1 MSCSVSQDLRAEYS
15 SLMQPQDRSEEVYS
29 GIAASPGIA
38 HGQIYLMAERE
49 INVPKYLITEEQFD
63 SEEARLDNAIV
74 ETRKQ
79 IQKIQSEISS
89 SIGEDEARIFDA
101 HLLVLEDQA
110 LIGEAIREM
119 RSGKRNVENAI
130 WRVGQRYIEAFDE
143 IDDEYLRERASDIRD
158 VMRRLLSNLTG
169 QQLQHL
175 GEIVK
180 DRVLIANDLTPS
192 DSASMDQSGLLGI
205 VTAVG
210 SKTSHTVI
218 VARSMGIPAVVGL
231 GDITSK
237 VRSDAVV
244 LVDGYDGKVVV
255 NPSEATLFKYG
266 KLKDKKLSLE
276 KRMIEFSKDASRTR
290 DGSRVDL
297 MANIERAEE
306 ASKAL
311 ALGADGVG
319 LFRSEYLF
327 MNAHHLP
334 SEEEQFDAYQSAV
347 RNMNGLPVTIR
358 TLDLG
363 GDKMMDSSDMPM
375 YRESN
380 PFLGYRAIRFCLDHE
395 KLFLDQLRAILRA
408 SAFGK
413 VRVMYPMISGA
424 LELSRANVVLEK
436 AKEQLREKGTAFDEK
451 IEAGAMI
458 EIPSAAVA
466 ADTLVDGSSFFSV
479 GTNDLIQYLLAVDRL
494 NDRVAHLY
502 EPTHPAVVRTL
513 KSIID
518 AGRAGGIG
526 VSICGEVAGDPVMV
540 PLLVGLGVESLSM
553 SPSLLP
559 NVKFVVQNMDM
570 AEAKDLADMAL
581 ATTDGSLILERLL
594 DFYTSKMDKL
604 Y

>member
-1 MSCSVSQDLRAEYS
+1 MEPKDK
-15 SLMQPQDRSEEVYS
+15 SEQVFT

-38 HGQIYLMAERE
+38 HGQIYLLLERE
-49 INVPKYLITEEQFD
+49 ISVPKYSIDESRFVKEE
-63 SEEARLDNAIV
+63 ERLDNALV
-74 ETRKQ
+74 TTRQQ
-79 IQKIQSEISS
+79 IQKIQEEIRA

-110 LIGEAIREM
+110 LIGESIREM
-119 RSGKRNVENAI
+119 REAGCNIENAI
-130 WRVGQRYIEAFDE
+130 WKVGQRYIEAFDQ

-169 QQLQHL
+169 QQLQRL

-180 DRVLIANDLTPS
+180 NRVLVANDVTPS

-205 VTAVG
+205 VTAAG

-231 GDITSK
+231 GDMVSK
-237 VRSDAVV
+237 LHADSVV

-255 NPSEATLFKYG
+255 NPSESTLFRYG
-266 KLKDKKLSLE
+266 KLKDKKLSIE
-276 KRMIEFSKDASRTR
+276 KRMIELSKDASCTR
-290 DGSRVDL
+290 DGFRVDL
-297 MANIERAEE
+297 MANVERAEE
-306 ASKAL
+306 ALKAV
-311 ALGADGVG
+311 ALGADGIG

-327 MNAHHLP
+327 MNASRLP
-334 SEEEQFDAYQSAV
+334 TEEEQFTAYHAAV

-363 GDKMMDSSDMPM
+363 GDKMMESSDMPM
-375 YRESN
+375 YREAN

-395 KLFLDQLRAILRA
+395 SLFLDQLRAILRA

-413 VRVMYPMISGA
+413 VRIMYPMISGA
-424 LELSRANVVLEK
+424 LELSRANEMLEI
-436 AKEQLREKGTAFDEK
+436 AKRQLRKAGTAFDEK
-451 IEAGAMI
+451 VEAGAMI
-458 EIPSAAVA
+458 EIPSAAIA
-466 ADTLVDGSSFFSV
+466 ADTLVEGSSFFSV

-513 KSIID
+513 KAIID

-553 SPSLLP
+553 SPTLLP
-559 NVKFVVQNMDM
+559 NVKFVLQNMDM
-570 AEAKDLADMAL
+570 AEAKAIADMAL
-581 ATTDGSLILERLL
+581 ETPDGSLILERLL
-594 DFYTSKMDKL
+594 EFYTSRMDQL

>member
-1 MSCSVSQDLRAEYS
+1 MENNE
-15 SLMQPQDRSEEVYS
+15 RSEQVLS

-38 HGQIYLMAERE
+38 TGQIYLLAERE
-49 INVPKYLITEEQFD
+49 IKVPKYAISTSKMADEEIRF
-63 SEEARLDNAIV
+63 DNAIV
-74 ETRKQ
+74 ETRQQ
-79 IQKIQSEISS
+79 IQNIQDEIRN

-110 LIGEAIREM
+110 LIGETIREM
-119 RSGKRNVENAI
+119 QTHGCNIENAV
-130 WRVGQRYIEAFDE
+130 WRVGTRYIEAFDQ

-169 QQLQHL
+169 QQLEHL

-180 DRVLIANDLTPS
+180 NRILVANDVTPS
-192 DSASMDQSGLLGI
+192 DSASMDQSGLLAI
-205 VTAVG
+205 VTDAG
-210 SKTSHTVI
+210 SKTSHAVI

-231 GDITSK
+231 
-237 VRSDAVV
+237 SDVSARVHSDSVV
-244 LVDGYDGKVVV
+244 LVDGYDGKVII

-266 KLKDKKLSLE
+266 KLKDEKLSLE
-276 KRMIEFSKDASRTR
+276 KRMIELAKDASSRTR
-290 DGSRVDL
+290 DGVPVDL
-297 MANIERAEE
+297 LANIERGDEAE
-306 ASKAL
+306 KAL
-311 ALGADGVG
+311 ELGADGVG

-327 MNAHHLP
+327 MNAGRLP
-334 SEEEQFDAYQSAV
+334 SEEEQFDAFKLAV
-347 RNMNGLPVTIR
+347 EKMEGRPVTIR

-363 GDKMMDSSDMPM
+363 GDKVMDSTDMPM

-395 KLFLDQLRAILRA
+395 KLFLEQLRAILRA
-408 SAFGK
+408 SSFGK
-413 VRVMYPMISGA
+413 ARIMYPMISGA
-424 LELSRANVVLEK
+424 LELSRSNEMLEK
-436 AKEQLREKGTAFDEK
+436 AKQELRDAGVAFDEE

-466 ADTLVDGSSFFSV
+466 ADTLLEGSSFFSV

-513 KSIID
+513 KMIID
-518 AGRAGGIG
+518 AAKSGNIG

-540 PLLVGLGVESLSM
+540 PLLIGLGVQQLSM

-559 NVKFVVQNMDM
+559 NVKYVVQNMDM
-570 AEAKDLADMAL
+570 TEAQDIAQMAL
-581 ATTDGSLILERLL
+581 ETTDGSLILERLL
-594 DFYTSKMDKL
+594 DFYTSKMDEL

>member
-1 MSCSVSQDLRAEYS
+1 MDSK
-15 SLMQPQDRSEEVYS
+15 DRSEQVFT

-38 HGQIYLMAERE
+38 HGQIYILAERE
-49 INVPKYLITEEQFD
+49 ITVPKYAISQEQV
-63 SEEARLDNAIV
+63 EAEQERLDNAIV

-79 IQKIQSEISS
+79 IQNIQEEIRG

-110 LIGEAIREM
+110 LIDESIREM
-119 RSGKRNVENAI
+119 KDAECNIENAI
-130 WRVGQRYIEAFDE
+130 WKVGQRYIEAFDQ

-180 DRVLIANDLTPS
+180 DRVLVANDVTPS

-205 VTAVG
+205 VTAAG

-231 GDITSK
+231 GDIFSK
-237 VRSDAVV
+237 VHSDSVV

-266 KLKDKKLSLE
+266 KLKDQKLSME
-276 KRMIEFSKDASRTR
+276 KRMIEFTKDASCTR

-306 ASKAL
+306 AAKAVS
-311 ALGADGVG
+311 LGADGVG

-327 MNAHHLP
+327 MNANRLP
-334 SEEEQFDAYQSAV
+334 SEEEQFDAYQTAV
-347 RNMNGLPVTIR
+347 RSMNGLPVTIR

-363 GDKMMDSSDMPM
+363 GDKVMDSTDVPM

-395 KLFLDQLRAILRA
+395 KLFLEQLRAILRS

-413 VRVMYPMISGA
+413 VRIMYPMISGA
-424 LELSRANVVLEK
+424 LELSRANEVLET
-436 AKEQLREKGTAFDEK
+436 AKQQLRDSGTPFDEDVA
-451 IEAGAMI
+451 AGAMI
-458 EIPSAAVA
+458 EIPSAAIA
-466 ADTLVDGSSFFSV
+466 ADTLVEGSSFFSV

-513 KSIID
+513 KTIVD
-518 AGRAGGIG
+518 AARDGGLG

-559 NVKFVVQNMDM
+559 NVKFVLQNMDM
-570 AEAKDLADMAL
+570 AEARAIAQMAL
-581 ATTDGSLILERLL
+581 ETTDGSIILERLL
-594 DFYTSKMDKL
+594 DFYTSRMDQL

>member
-1 MSCSVSQDLRAEYS
+1 MDAK
-15 SLMQPQDRSEEVYS
+15 DRSEQIFT

-38 HGQIYLMAERE
+38 HGQVYLLSERE
-49 INVPKYLITEEQFD
+49 IKVPKYAILETQFEKEE
-63 SEEARLDNAIV
+63 ERLDNAIV
-74 ETRKQ
+74 ETRQQ
-79 IQKIQSEISS
+79 IQTIQEEIRS

-101 HLLVLEDQA
+101 HLLVLEDTA
-110 LIGEAIREM
+110 LIDESIRDM
-119 RSGKRNVENAI
+119 RRDFCNVENAI
-130 WRVGQRYIEAFDE
+130 WRVGQRYVEAFE
-143 IDDEYLRERASDIRD
+143 QIDDEYLRERSSDIRD

-169 QQLQHL
+169 QQLRHL

-180 DRVLIANDLTPS
+180 SRVLVANDVTPS
-192 DSASMDQSGLLGI
+192 DSASMGQSNLLGI
-205 VTAVG
+205 VTDAG
-210 SKTSHTVI
+210 SKTSHAVI

-231 GDITSK
+231 GDFCSK
-237 VRSDAVV
+237 IHSDSVV

-276 KRMIEFSKDASRTR
+276 KRMIEFTKEASCTR
-290 DGSRVDL
+290 DGSRIDL

-306 ASKAL
+306 AERAVS
-311 ALGADGVG
+311 LGADGIG

-327 MNAHHLP
+327 MNGNRLP
-334 SEEEQFDAYQSAV
+334 SEEEQFEAYRLAV
-347 RNMNGLPVTIR
+347 TGMNGLPVTIR

-363 GDKMMDSSDMPM
+363 GDKILDSSDVPM

-413 VRVMYPMISGA
+413 VRIMYPMISGA
-424 LELSRANVVLEK
+424 LELSRANEMFEL
-436 AKEQLREKGTAFDEK
+436 AKEQLREKGIAFDEDLR
-451 IEAGAMI
+451 AGTMI

-466 ADTLVDGSSFFSV
+466 ADTLVEGSSFFSV

-513 KSIID
+513 KMIID
-518 AGRAGGIG
+518 AGRNGGIG
-526 VSICGEVAGDPVMV
+526 VSVCGEVAGDPVMV

-559 NVKFVVQNMDM
+559 NVKYVVQNMDM
-570 AEAKDLADMAL
+570 AEARAIAKMAL
-581 ATTDGSLILERLL
+581 ETTDGSLILERLL
-594 DFYTSKMDKL
+594 DFYTSRMDQL

>member
-1 MSCSVSQDLRAEYS
+1 MENK
-15 SLMQPQDRSEEVYS
+15 DRSEQVLS

-38 HGQIYLMAERE
+38 HGQIYLLAERE
-49 INVPKYLITEEQFD
+49 IKVPKY
-63 SEEARLDNAIV
+63 SVAEARMAEEETRFDNAIV
-74 ETRKQ
+74 ETRQQ
-79 IQKIQSEISS
+79 IQNIQEEISN

-110 LIGEAIREM
+110 LIGESIREM
-119 RSGKRNVENAI
+119 RTHGCNIENAV
-130 WRVGQRYIEAFDE
+130 WRVGQRYIEAFDQ

-175 GEIVK
+175 GEIV
-180 DRVLIANDLTPS
+180 DNRVLVASDVSPS
-192 DSASMDQSGLLGI
+192 DSASMDQSNLLAI
-205 VTAVG
+205 ITDAG

-231 GDITSK
+231 GDVSAR
-237 VRSDAVV
+237 VHSDSVV
-244 LVDGYDGKVVV
+244 LVDGYDGKVII
-255 NPSEATLFKYG
+255 NPSEQTLFRYG
-266 KLKDKKLSLE
+266 KLKDEKLSFE
-276 KRMIEFSKDASRTR
+276 KRMIEFAKHATSRTR
-290 DGSRVDL
+290 DGTPIDL
-297 MANIERAEE
+297 MANIERGEE
-306 ASKAL
+306 AAKAL
-311 ALGADGVG
+311 ELGADGVG

-334 SEEEQFDAYQSAV
+334 TEEEQFAAFKLAIESMKG
-347 RNMNGLPVTIR
+347 RPVTIR

-363 GDKMMDSSDMPM
+363 GDKVLDSSEVPV

-395 KLFLDQLRAILRA
+395 NLFLDQLRAILRA

-413 VRVMYPMISGA
+413 ARIMYPMISGA
-424 LELSRANVVLEK
+424 LELARANTVLEK
-436 AKEQLREKGTAFDEK
+436 AKQQLRDKGVSFDEG

-466 ADTLVDGSSFFSV
+466 ADTLLEGSSFFSV

-502 EPTHPAVVRTL
+502 EPTHPALIRTL
-513 KSIID
+513 KMIID
-518 AGRAGGIG
+518 AAKSGDIS
-526 VSICGEVAGDPVMV
+526 VSVCGEVAGDPVMV
-540 PLLVGLGVESLSM
+540 PLLIGLGVQQLSM

-559 NVKFVVQNMDM
+559 NVKFVVQNMDL
-570 AEAKDLADMAL
+570 AEAQDIAKMAIE
-581 ATTDGSLILERLL
+581 TTDGSLILERLL
-594 DFYTSKMDKL
+594 DFYTSKMDEL

>member
-1 MSCSVSQDLRAEYS
+1 MESK
-15 SLMQPQDRSEEVYS
+15 DRSEKVFT

-38 HGQIYLMAERE
+38 HGQIYILSERE
-49 INVPKYLITEEQFD
+49 ISVPKYAVSEAQMEGEQD
-63 SEEARLDNAIV
+63 RLDNAIV

-79 IQKIQSEISS
+79 IQKIQEEIRD
-89 SIGEDEARIFDA
+89 SIGEEEARIFDA

-110 LIGEAIREM
+110 LIDESIREM
-119 RSGKRNVENAI
+119 KSAGCNIENAI
-130 WRVGQRYIEAFDE
+130 WKVGQRYVEAFDQ

-180 DRVLIANDLTPS
+180 DRVLVANDVTPS
-192 DSASMDQSGLLGI
+192 DSASMDQKGLLGI
-205 VTAVG
+205 VTAAG

-231 GDITSK
+231 GDIFSN
-237 VRSDAVV
+237 VHSDSVV

-255 NPSEATLFKYG
+255 NPSESTLFKYG

-276 KRMIEFSKDASRTR
+276 KRMIEFTKDASRTR
-290 DGSRVDL
+290 DGSRIDL

-306 ASKAL
+306 AAKAVS
-311 ALGADGVG
+311 LGADGVG

-327 MNAHHLP
+327 MNANRLP
-334 SEEEQFDAYQSAV
+334 SEEVQFEAYQTAV
-347 RNMNGLPVTIR
+347 RDMNGLPVTIR

-363 GDKMMDSSDMPM
+363 GDKILDPSEFPM
-375 YRESN
+375 HRESN

-395 KLFLDQLRAILRA
+395 KLFLEQLRAILRA

-413 VRVMYPMISGA
+413 VRIMYPMISGA
-424 LELSRANVVLEK
+424 LELSRANVVLET
-436 AKEQLREKGTAFDEK
+436 AKEQLRKAGTPFDEK
-451 IEAGAMI
+451 VEAGAMI
-458 EIPSAAVA
+458 EIPSAAIA
-466 ADTLVDGSSFFSV
+466 ADTLVEGSSFFSV

-502 EPTHPAVVRTL
+502 EPTHPAVIRTL
-513 KSIID
+513 KTIID
-518 AGRAGGIG
+518 AAREGGIG

-553 SPSLLP
+553 SPTLLP

-570 AEAKDLADMAL
+570 AEAKEIAKMAL
-581 ATTDGSLILERLL
+581 ETTDCSVILERLL
-594 DFYTSKMDKL
+594 DFYTSRMDQL

>member
-1 MSCSVSQDLRAEYS
+1 MEESDK
-15 SLMQPQDRSEEVYS
+15 SELVLT

-38 HGQIYLMAERE
+38 HGHIYLLAERE
-49 INVPKYLITEEQFD
+49 IKVPKYSVAESDLKAEED
-63 SEEARLDNAIV
+63 RLDNAIV

-79 IQKIQSEISS
+79 IQKIQEEISG
-89 SIGEDEARIFDA
+89 SIGEEEARIFDA

-110 LIGEAIREM
+110 LIDESIREM
-119 RSGKRNVENAI
+119 HSHGCNIENAVF
-130 WRVGQRYIEAFDE
+130 RVGQRYVEAFDQ

-169 QQLQHL
+169 QQLEHL
-175 GEIVK
+175 GQIVQN
-180 DRVLIANDLTPS
+180 RVLVASDVTPS
-192 DSASMDQSGLLGI
+192 DSASMDQSNLLAI
-205 VTAVG
+205 VTDGG

-231 GDITSK
+231 GTITSK
-237 VRSDAVV
+237 VHSDSVV
-244 LVDGYDGKVVV
+244 LVDGYDGKVII
-255 NPSEATLFKYG
+255 NPSDSTLFQYG
-266 KLKDKKLSLE
+266 KRKDEKLSFE
-276 KRMIEFSKDASRTR
+276 RRMIEFARDTTSRTR
-290 DGSRVDL
+290 DGVRIDL
-297 MANIERAEE
+297 MANIERGEE

-311 ALGADGVG
+311 ELGADGVG

-327 MNAHHLP
+327 MNANKLP
-334 SEEEQFDAYQSAV
+334 SEEEQFTAYKRAIEG
-347 RNMNGLPVTIR
+347 MEGLPVTIR

-363 GDKMMDSSDMPM
+363 GDKFVESSELPL

-395 KLFLDQLRAILRA
+395 ALFLSQLRAILRA

-413 VRVMYPMISGA
+413 ARIMYPMISGA
-424 LELSRANVVLEK
+424 LELNRANEMLET
-436 AKEQLREKGTAFDEK
+436 AKSHLREGGIAFDEG
-451 IEAGAMI
+451 IQAGAMI

-466 ADTLVDGSSFFSV
+466 ADTLISGSSFFSV

-513 KSIID
+513 NSIVSAAK
-518 AGRAGGIG
+518 AGNIG

-553 SPSLLP
+553 SATLIP
-559 NVKFVVQNMDM
+559 NVKFVIQNMDL
-570 AEAKDLADMAL
+570 AEAQDIAKMAL
-581 ATTDGSLILERLL
+581 ETTDGSIILERLL
-594 DFYTSKMDKL
+594 DFYTSRMDQL

>member
-1 MSCSVSQDLRAEYS
+1 MARSFVQALHANSLRFMDAK
-15 SLMQPQDRSEEVYS
+15 DRSEQIFT

-38 HGQIYLMAERE
+38 HGQVYLLSERE
-49 INVPKYLITEEQFD
+49 IKVPKYAILETQFEKEE
-63 SEEARLDNAIV
+63 ERLDNAIV
-74 ETRKQ
+74 ETRQQ
-79 IQKIQSEISS
+79 IQTIQEEIRS

-101 HLLVLEDQA
+101 HLLVLEDTA
-110 LIGEAIREM
+110 LIDESIRDM
-119 RSGKRNVENAI
+119 RRDFCNVENAI
-130 WRVGQRYIEAFDE
+130 WRVGQRYVEAFE
-143 IDDEYLRERASDIRD
+143 QIDDEYLRERSSDIRD

-169 QQLQHL
+169 QQLRHL

-180 DRVLIANDLTPS
+180 SRVLVANDVTPS
-192 DSASMDQSGLLGI
+192 DSASMGQSNLLGI
-205 VTAVG
+205 VTDAG
-210 SKTSHTVI
+210 SKTSHAVI

-231 GDITSK
+231 GDFCSK
-237 VRSDAVV
+237 IHSDSVV

-276 KRMIEFSKDASRTR
+276 KRMIEFTKEASCTR
-290 DGSRVDL
+290 DGSRIDL

-306 ASKAL
+306 AERAVS
-311 ALGADGVG
+311 LGADGIG

-327 MNAHHLP
+327 MNGNRLP
-334 SEEEQFDAYQSAV
+334 SEEEQFEAYRLAV
-347 RNMNGLPVTIR
+347 TGMNGLPVTIR

-363 GDKMMDSSDMPM
+363 GDKILDSSDVPM

-413 VRVMYPMISGA
+413 VRIMYPMISGA
-424 LELSRANVVLEK
+424 LELSRANEMFEL
-436 AKEQLREKGTAFDEK
+436 AKEQLREKGIAFDEDLR
-451 IEAGAMI
+451 AGTMI

-466 ADTLVDGSSFFSV
+466 ADTLVEGSSFFSV

-513 KSIID
+513 KMIID
-518 AGRAGGIG
+518 AGRNGGIG
-526 VSICGEVAGDPVMV
+526 VSVCGEVAGDPVMV

-559 NVKFVVQNMDM
+559 NVKYVVQNMDM
-570 AEAKDLADMAL
+570 AEARAIAKMAL
-581 ATTDGSLILERLL
+581 ETTDGSLILERLL
-594 DFYTSKMDKL
+594 DFYTSRMDQL

>member
-1 MSCSVSQDLRAEYS
+1 MESK
-15 SLMQPQDRSEEVYS
+15 DRSEKVFS

-38 HGQIYLMAERE
+38 HGQIYILAERE
-49 INVPKYLITEEQFD
+49 IAVPKYAVAADKLNGEQ
-63 SEEARLDNAIV
+63 ERLDNAIV

-79 IQKIQSEISS
+79 IQKIQEEISD

-110 LIGEAIREM
+110 LIDESIREM
-119 RSGKRNVENAI
+119 RSAGCNVENAI
-130 WRVGQRYIEAFDE
+130 WKVGQRYIEAFDQ

-180 DRVLIANDLTPS
+180 NRILVANDVTPS
-192 DSASMDQSGLLGI
+192 DSASMDQNGLLGI
-205 VTAVG
+205 VTVAG
-210 SKTSHTVI
+210 SKTSHAVI
-218 VARSMGIPAVVGL
+218 VARSLGIPAVVGL
-231 GDITSK
+231 GDIFSNIH
-237 VRSDAVV
+237 SDSVV

-255 NPSEATLFKYG
+255 NPSEGTLFKYG

-276 KRMIEFSKDASRTR
+276 KRMIEFTKDASRTR
-290 DGSRVDL
+290 DGSRIDL

-306 ASKAL
+306 AAKAVS
-311 ALGADGVG
+311 LGADGVG

-327 MNAHHLP
+327 MNSSRLP
-334 SEEEQFDAYQSAV
+334 TEEEQFEAYQSAV

-363 GDKMMDSSDMPM
+363 GDKVMDSSDMPM

-395 KLFLDQLRAILRA
+395 KMFLDQLRAILRA

-413 VRVMYPMISGA
+413 VRIMYPMISGA
-424 LELSRANVVLEK
+424 LELSRANQVLEV
-436 AKEQLREKGTAFDEK
+436 AKEQLREKGTAFDENV
-451 IEAGAMI
+451 EAGAMI

-466 ADTLVDGSSFFSV
+466 ADTLVEGSKFFSV

-513 KSIID
+513 KSIVD
-518 AGRAGGIG
+518 AARAGGIG

-540 PLLVGLGVESLSM
+540 PLLVGLGVDSLSM
-553 SPSLLP
+553 SPALLP

-570 AEAKDLADMAL
+570 AEAKAIADMAL
-581 ATTDGSLILERLL
+581 ETTDGSVILERLL
-594 DFYTSKMDKL
+594 DFYTSKMDQL